1 MRIKGVSTFEQHVE
15 KIVLISVSGIFLLV
29 IALQLLV
36 QPNTVTVGK
45 GSAPPGRA
53 YDPVASEAQK
63 VRAKM
68 LTTDFTPPDLSAADL
83 VGEFRKALGAP
94 VAPDGVRM
102 ALGSPIQVEGAA
114 QDIVRIDGNTPIAE
128 ITVPAPTRPVANS
141 FWSTIDPM
149 LAAGN
154 PEIAKILP
162 AAQPFDKVA
171 VSCEMRFDGGALLR
185 ALQADPDSEAGP
197 IRALPLPWYRGVTEI
212 IAVRL
217 EREELT
223 PTGEWTGLTE
233 VPMPPGALN
242 LQAEAEREARSQGDM
257 GMWVGE
263 ARRLAEDVRR
273 PLFYR
278 TIAGEAWI
286 PPSEARR
293 MAAGA
298 LLPPE
303 AQAEFRKLDLKGRDL
318 ENLRRALDRAKEPS
332 KRAGAAPATG
342 GGEMV
347 RSNPRAGERE
357 SRDSEREEATRQKKI
372 ADAEA
377 KVKKATDEIG
387 AIENT
392 IRGMGFDPE
401 TRMGVVMAEAAR
413 GETRGLLESPGVRL
427 WAHDMTAEPGKTY
440 RYRARVGVNNPVFGR
455 AASLRAEQQELAR
468 RPVLMGEPSEW
479 SDPVEVM
486 ADQYF
491 FITSASEADELAGAQ
506 SARAELYRMF
516 YGFYRKGTAGL
527 EPGDA
532 VASDRFTLPD
542 PSKLLIWDPAK
553 LKEAAAI
560 AQPDQPPPAA
570 VPGGEEIVTLPTDP
584 RGALPQPDAA
594 AAIPQGAKSWDQPI
608 RMALDVVLLD
618 VALSPAATEA
628 AIGGQQG
635 RQRPQ
640 AYLRDGQGRIII
652 RVPDDDRTSALYT
665 RVADSSKKG
674 ESQGEPPKPKAEEPK
689 PTGPRPPREPRDT
702 GSGGGGGGG
711 GGGG

>member
-15 KIVLISVSGIFLLV
+15 KIVLVSVSGIFLLV

-45 GSAPPGRA
+45 ASAPPGRA
-53 YDPVASEAQK
+53 YDPVASKAQE

-68 LTTDFTPPDLSAADL
+68 LTTDFEPPKVSTADL
-83 VGEFRKALGAP
+83 VGEFRKSLGAP
-94 VAPDGVRM
+94 VAPDGPRM
-102 ALGSPIQVEGAA
+102 ALGSPIHVEGAA

-128 ITVPAPTRPVANS
+128 VTVPAPTRPVANS

-185 ALQADPDSEAGP
+185 ALQADPDGEAGP

-223 PTGEWTGLTE
+223 ETGDWTGLTE
-233 VPMPPGALN
+233 VPMPPGALD
-242 LQAEAEREARSQGDM
+242 LQAEAEKEARNQGDM

-278 TIAGEAWI
+278 TIAGEAWV

-298 LLPPE
+298 VLPSE
-303 AQAEFRKLDLKGRDL
+303 VQAEFRKLDLKSREL
-318 ENLRRALDRAKEPS
+318 ENLRRALDRAKEPP
-332 KRAGAAPATG
+332 KRSGAAPAP
-342 GGEMV
+342 GGEMI
-347 RSNPRAGERE
+347 RSNPRGGDP
-357 SRDSEREEATRQKKI
+357 RDSEREEAARQKKI
-372 ADAEA
+372 TDAEA
-377 KVKKATDEIG
+377 RVKKVTDEMG
-387 AIENT
+387 AMEKT

-401 TRMGVVMAEAAR
+401 TRAGVVMAEADR
-413 GETRGLLESPGVRL
+413 EETRGLLESPDVRL
-427 WAHDMTAEPGKTY
+427 WAHDVTAVPGMTY

-455 AASLRAEQQELAR
+455 GASLVSAQQELAR
-468 RPVLMGEPSEW
+468 QPVLMGEPSGW
-479 SDPVEVM
+479 SDPVEAM
-486 ADQYF
+486 ADQYY

-553 LKEAAAI
+553 LKEAAAL
-560 AQPDQPPPAA
+560 AQPDQPQIP
-570 VPGGEEIVTLPTDP
+570 PGGDSGGEIVTMPTKDP
-584 RGALPQPDAA
+584 RNTQPQPDAA
-594 AAIPQGAKSWDQPI
+594 AAIPEGAKPWDQPI

-640 AYLRDGQGRIII
+640 AYLRDSQGRIII
-652 RVPDDDRTSALYT
+652 RVPDDDRTSAMYT